1 MKLCIKNL
9 ADQNG
14 YTKIRLA
21 KELNMSRQYAYSL
34 YDGSVKSIKIENI
47 EKLCEIFHCTPNDLF
62 VGLEDLSFLNHKTH
76 DELPDDFI
84 TDEEVKMTRD
94 ASPKNN
100 SSENIVDDYKNNIR
114 ISNIVYEIINND
126 EFKNLVD
133 QHIKEAIETEKS
145 SKNSDIFDN
154 DEWNQW

>member
-21 KELNMSRQYAYSL
+21 KELNMSRQYIYSL

-62 VGLEDLSFLNHKTH
+62 INDEPSEEDKMLKLILMNGRQSRLKELTAKEPDPYQITTLPDTKNII
-76 DELPDDFI
+76 DELISSNVLRAYVDGKIEKLFDEKFNNKDD
-84 TDEEVKMTRD
+84 
-94 ASPKNN
+94 
-100 SSENIVDDYKNNIR
+100 
-114 ISNIVYEIINND
+114 
-126 EFKNLVD
+126 
-133 QHIKEAIETEKS
+133 TE
-145 SKNSDIFDN
+145 
-154 DEWNQW
+154 

>member
-21 KELNMSRQYAYSL
+21 KELNMSRQYIYSL

-62 VGLEDLSFLNHKTH
+62 IN
-76 DELPDDFI
+76 DELSEKDELLELILMNGRQPRLKELTTKKPDPYQI
-84 TDEEVKMTRD
+84 TTLPDTKNIIDELLSSNVLRAYVDGKIEKLFDEKV
-94 ASPKNN
+94 NN
-100 SSENIVDDYKNNIR
+100 KDDTK
-114 ISNIVYEIINND
+114 
-126 EFKNLVD
+126 
-133 QHIKEAIETEKS
+133 
-145 SKNSDIFDN
+145 
-154 DEWNQW
+154 

>member
-21 KELNMSRQYAYSL
+21 KELNMSRQYIYSL

-62 VGLEDLSFLNHKTH
+62 INDEPSEEDKMLKLILMNGRQSRLKELTAKEPDPYQITTLPDTKNII
-76 DELPDDFI
+76 DELLSSNVLRAYVDGKIEKLFDEKFNNKDD
-84 TDEEVKMTRD
+84 
-94 ASPKNN
+94 
-100 SSENIVDDYKNNIR
+100 
-114 ISNIVYEIINND
+114 
-126 EFKNLVD
+126 
-133 QHIKEAIETEKS
+133 TE
-145 SKNSDIFDN
+145 
-154 DEWNQW
+154 

>member
-21 KELNMSRQYAYSL
+21 KELDMSRQYIYSL

-62 VGLEDLSFLNHKTH
+62 IN
-76 DELPDDFI
+76 DDKNYPI
-84 TDEEVKMTRD
+84 TTKYHSDHNTKPTYV
-94 ASPKNN
+94 
-100 SSENIVDDYKNNIR
+100 SENATSYNTSNESTIDPQTIDRLKTYFVKIANDVFDERNKDD
-114 ISNIVYEIINND
+114 
-126 EFKNLVD
+126 
-133 QHIKEAIETEKS
+133 TE
-145 SKNSDIFDN
+145 
-154 DEWNQW
+154 

>member
-21 KELNMSRQYAYSL
+21 KELNMSRQYIYSL

-62 VGLEDLSFLNHKTH
+62 INDEPSEEDKMLKLILMNGKQSRLKELTAKEPDPYQITTLPDTKNII
-76 DELPDDFI
+76 DELLSSNVLRAYVDGKIEKLFDEKFNNKDD
-84 TDEEVKMTRD
+84 
-94 ASPKNN
+94 
-100 SSENIVDDYKNNIR
+100 
-114 ISNIVYEIINND
+114 
-126 EFKNLVD
+126 
-133 QHIKEAIETEKS
+133 TE
-145 SKNSDIFDN
+145 
-154 DEWNQW
+154 

>member
-21 KELNMSRQYAYSL
+21 KELNMSRQYIYSL

-62 VGLEDLSFLNHKTH
+62 INDEPSEKDKLLELILMNDRQPRLKEFTAKEPDPYQITTLPDTKNII
-76 DELPDDFI
+76 DELLSSNVLRAYVDGKIEKLF
-84 TDEEVKMTRD
+84 DEK
-94 ASPKNN
+94 
-100 SSENIVDDYKNNIR
+100 
-114 ISNIVYEIINND
+114 INNKD
-126 EFKNLVD
+126 DTK
-133 QHIKEAIETEKS
+133 
-145 SKNSDIFDN
+145 
-154 DEWNQW
+154 

>member
-62 VGLEDLSFLNHKTH
+62 INDEPHESSEKDKMLKLILMNGRQSRLKELTAKEPDPYQITTLPDTKNII
-76 DELPDDFI
+76 DELLSSNALRAYVDGKIEKLF
-84 TDEEVKMTRD
+84 DEK
-94 ASPKNN
+94 
-100 SSENIVDDYKNNIR
+100 
-114 ISNIVYEIINND
+114 INNKD
-126 EFKNLVD
+126 D
-133 QHIKEAIETEKS
+133 TE
-145 SKNSDIFDN
+145 
-154 DEWNQW
+154 

>member
-62 VGLEDLSFLNHKTH
+62 INDEPHEPSEKDKMLKLILMNGRQSRLKELTAKEPDPYQITTLPDTKNII
-76 DELPDDFI
+76 DELLSSNVLRAYVDGKIEKLF
-84 TDEEVKMTRD
+84 DEK
-94 ASPKNN
+94 
-100 SSENIVDDYKNNIR
+100 
-114 ISNIVYEIINND
+114 INNKD
-126 EFKNLVD
+126 D
-133 QHIKEAIETEKS
+133 TE
-145 SKNSDIFDN
+145 
-154 DEWNQW
+154 

>member
-21 KELNMSRQYAYSL
+21 KELNMSRQYIYSL

-62 VGLEDLSFLNHKTH
+62 VGLEDLSFLNHQTY
-76 DELPDDFI
+76 DELPDNFI
-84 TDEEVKMTRD
+84 SNEEMKMTRD
-94 ASPKNN
+94 ASPKPNN
-100 SSENIVDDYKNNIR
+100 SECVVDDYENNKK
-114 ISNIVYEIINND
+114 ISNIVYEIIHND
-126 EFKNLVD
+126 EFKNLVNE
-133 QHIKEAIETEKS
+133 HIKKAIKTEKS
-145 SKNSDIFDN
+145 SKNNDIFDN
-154 DEWNQW
+154 DDFNQW

>member
-62 VGLEDLSFLNHKTH
+62 INDESDEPSEKDKMLKLILMNGRQSRLKELTAKEPDPYQITTLPDTKNII
-76 DELPDDFI
+76 DELLSSNVLRAYVDGKIEKLF
-84 TDEEVKMTRD
+84 DEK
-94 ASPKNN
+94 
-100 SSENIVDDYKNNIR
+100 
-114 ISNIVYEIINND
+114 INNKD
-126 EFKNLVD
+126 D
-133 QHIKEAIETEKS
+133 TE
-145 SKNSDIFDN
+145 
-154 DEWNQW
+154 

>member
-21 KELNMSRQYAYSL
+21 KELNMSRQYIYSL

-62 VGLEDLSFLNHKTH
+62 INDEPSEEDKMLKLILMNGRQSRLKELTAKEPDPYQITTLPDTKNII
-76 DELPDDFI
+76 DELLSSNVLRAYVDWKIEKLFDEKFNNKDD
-84 TDEEVKMTRD
+84 
-94 ASPKNN
+94 
-100 SSENIVDDYKNNIR
+100 
-114 ISNIVYEIINND
+114 
-126 EFKNLVD
+126 
-133 QHIKEAIETEKS
+133 TE
-145 SKNSDIFDN
+145 
-154 DEWNQW
+154 

>member
-62 VGLEDLSFLNHKTH
+62 INDEPHEPSEEDKMLKLILTNGRQPRLKEVTAKEPDSYQITTLPDTKNII
-76 DELPDDFI
+76 DELLSSNVLRAYVDGKIEKLF
-84 TDEEVKMTRD
+84 DEK
-94 ASPKNN
+94 
-100 SSENIVDDYKNNIR
+100 
-114 ISNIVYEIINND
+114 INNKD
-126 EFKNLVD
+126 DTK
-133 QHIKEAIETEKS
+133 
-145 SKNSDIFDN
+145 
-154 DEWNQW
+154 